1 MEAFS
6 EGFGNRLVYLVTDL
20 DKGDLSS
27 RLKSCCPE
35 PGSCCPKFIV
45 MSPEIHLKKSNILR
59 ANVSN
64 DQTNSKNRGKPQKI
78 DFAQTL

>member
-1 MEAFS
+1 MFGHGINKLFRAPVRLCLWMVFTLLNFS
-6 EGFGNRLVYLVTDL
+6 NRYSGAKL
-20 DKGDLSS
+20 
-27 RLKSCCPE
+27 
-35 PGSCCPKFIV
+35 FIV
-45 MSPEIHLKKSNILR
+45 LNIKDFR